1 MTAESYRDH
10 VQELQR
16 RTEEALSVT
25 GFEGLV
31 IHSGTP
37 FRYFADD
44 EDAPFHPT
52 PHFAH
57 WLPLRTPWNLLVIR
71 PGERPLLINFAPE
84 DYWYEKLPLGNPYWA
99 EPFEIKSVGK
109 ADQVWEELPKNGR
122 YAFHGD
128 CPELA
133 GENGFAKDVINSEEL
148 VARLDWNRSYKT
160 GYEVDCI
167 DEASKLGAVAH
178 KAAREAFESGA
189 SELDTHYAYVQA
201 LELTDNDL
209 PYPSIVAFD
218 SKGAILHYHNKKQR
232 EGHVLLIDCGAAHQG
247 YASDITR
254 TWTKP
259 SCDSLFR
266 EMVER
271 FDAMEKTLCADV
283 KPGLGFPELHHT
295 AHVRIG
301 DLLHEAGV
309 LKVAGEEAA
318 GKGLT
323 RPFFPHGLGHFLGIQ
338 VHDVAGH
345 QKEPAGGTNTPP
357 ERYPFLRTTRAI
369 EEHQVFTVEPGLY
382 FIEMLLRDHREGE
395 NKDLFDWDLIERL
408 APFGG
413 MRIEDNV
420 VVTKDGHRNLTRE
433 YLP

>member
-16 RTEEALSVT
+16 RTEEVLSAT
-25 GFEGLV
+25 DFEGLV

-57 WLPLRTPWNLLVIR
+57 WLPLRTPGNLLVIR
-71 PGERPLLINFAPE
+71 PEERPLLINFAPE
-84 DYWYEKLPLGNPYWA
+84 DYWYEKLPLGNPFWA
-99 EPFEIKSVGK
+99 EAFEIKSVGK
-109 ADQVWEELPKNGR
+109 AEQVFEELPKNGR
-122 YAFHGD
+122 HAFHGD

-133 GENGFAKDVINSEEL
+133 EKYDFAKNFINPEEL

-160 GYEVDCI
+160 AYEVDCI
-167 DEASKLGAVAH
+167 DEASKLAAVAH
-178 KAAREAFESGA
+178 KAAREAFEAGA

-218 SKGAILHYHNKKQR
+218 EKGAILHYHNKRKQR
-232 EGHVLLIDCGAAHQG
+232 DGRVLLIDCGAAYQG

-271 FDAMEKTLCADV
+271 FDAMEQTLCADV
-283 KPGLGFPELHHT
+283 KPGLGFPELHHA

-301 DLLHEAGV
+301 DLLHEAGI

-318 GKGLT
+318 EKGLT
-323 RPFFPHGLGHFLGIQ
+323 RAFFPHGLGHFLGIQ
-338 VHDVAGH
+338 VHDLAGH
-345 QKEPAGGTNTPP
+345 Q
-357 ERYPFLRTTRAI
+357 RAC
-369 EEHQVFTVEPGLY
+369 G
-382 FIEMLLRDHREGE
+382 RDQY
-395 NKDLFDWDLIERL
+395 
-408 APFGG
+408 AS
-413 MRIEDNV
+413 
-420 VVTKDGHRNLTRE
+420 
-433 YLP
+433 